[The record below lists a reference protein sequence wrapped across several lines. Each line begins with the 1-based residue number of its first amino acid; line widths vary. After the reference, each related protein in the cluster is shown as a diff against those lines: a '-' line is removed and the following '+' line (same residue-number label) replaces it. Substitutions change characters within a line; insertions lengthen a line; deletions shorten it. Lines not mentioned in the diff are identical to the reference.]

1 MSDFLHS
8 SKLGE
13 KMARKVA
20 DKLPTLKNIM
30 VENDKAYFA
39 MITAL
44 EDVNLARKTKGKPYF
59 EIEKTKSSTPVEE
72 NSEASRE
79 ALKT

>member
-1 MSDFLHS
+1 
-8 SKLGE
+8 
-13 KMARKVA
+13 MARKISQSI
-20 DKLPTLKNIM
+20 PTLKNIM

-59 EIEKTKSSTPVEE
+59 EIEKSKSSQETPKV
-72 NSEASRE
+72 
-79 ALKT
+79 

>member
-1 MSDFLHS
+1 MTNFLS
-8 SKLGE
+8 QSNIKE
-13 KMARKVA
+13 KMARKISQSI
-20 DKLPTLKNIM
+20 PTLKNIM

-59 EIEKTKSSTPVEE
+59 EIEKSKSSQETQKV
-72 NSEASRE
+72 
-79 ALKT
+79 